1 LALIVFRS
9 PFDSFLAAIV
19 LAEAR
24 HTIIVPLL
32 ILCALVVIAIPIAAS
47 RGKLHMP
54 GYAGLA
60 LLALV
65 VGLLLGRMGT
75 HAAKGSGTAVVLSA
89 IFFILIAIAI
99 GSVLALA
106 CYRERPAPETQSKD
120 AAQ

>member
-1 LALIVFRS
+1 MALADVHHGIIIPMLIVCG
-9 PFDSFLAAIV
+9 IV
-19 LAEAR
+19 
-24 HTIIVPLL
+24 I
-32 ILCALVVIAIPIAAS
+32 IAIPIAAT

-65 VGLLLGRMGT
+65 VGLILGRLGA
-75 HAAKGSGTAVVLSA
+75 HATKGSPAAVALST
-89 IFFILIAIAI
+89 IFFLLIATSI

-106 CYRERPAPETQSKD
+106 CYRQPPPPSEPQSKD

>member
-1 LALIVFRS
+1 LALIDLRS
-9 PFDSFLAAIV
+9 TFFSYVATIA
-19 LAEAR
+19 LAESR

-32 ILCALVVIAIPIAAS
+32 AVCALVVIAIPIAAA

-65 VGLLLGRMGT
+65 VGLLLGRMAT
-75 HAAKGSGTAVVLSA
+75 HAAKGSGTAVALST

-106 CYRERPAPETQSKD
+106 CYRERPASETQSKD